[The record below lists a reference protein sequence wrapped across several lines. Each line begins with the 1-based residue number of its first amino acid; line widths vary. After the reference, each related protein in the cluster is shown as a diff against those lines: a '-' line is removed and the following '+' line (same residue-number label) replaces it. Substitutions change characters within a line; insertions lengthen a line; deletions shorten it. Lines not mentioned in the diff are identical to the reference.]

1 MENQRLTRI
10 NLQYIIFQSCKF
22 IGNKNVFH
30 KIDRGIFQHRSQKK
44 KIMLLSI
51 NVDGGFILIGQE
63 TSGSMDLA
71 VGEEKTAHAF
81 VLRFGRPT
89 ITATAD
95 TFEETTT
102 GFVFLFFVVAVQ
114 Q

>member
-1 MENQRLTRI
+1 M
-10 NLQYIIFQSCKF
+10 
-22 IGNKNVFH
+22 FH
-30 KIDRGIFQHRSQKK
+30 KIDRGIFQHRLQK

-51 NVDGGFILIGQE
+51 NIDGGFILIGQE

>member
-1 MENQRLTRI
+1 VGFFSI
-10 NLQYIIFQSCKF
+10 NRK
-22 IGNKNVFH
+22 
-30 KIDRGIFQHRSQKK
+30 KK
-44 KIMLLSI
+44 KIMLLNI

-63 TSGSMDLA
+63 VSGSIDLA
-71 VGEEKTAHAF
+71 VGEENTARTF
-81 VLRFGRPT
+81 VLGFGRPA

-102 GFVFLFFVVAVQ
+102 GFVFLFFDVADQ